1 MEILMIILF
10 LIGYA
15 CIALEHLLNVN
26 KAATAL
32 LLCAL
37 LWTCYIFNATTIL
50 PFDENFQRFMGECCV
65 PSAAPGI
72 AGWET
77 FVQGIP
83 QMENFQEKVAEYV
96 TSHQIIEHVG
106 DVASIL
112 FFLIGA
118 MTIVELI
125 DVHGGFSVI
134 TNRITTKN
142 KKKLLWMLT
151 FITFFMSAV
160 LDNLTTTIVMVMLL
174 RKIISDQKERW
185 IFASL
190 IILAANSGG
199 AFSPIGDVTT
209 IMLWVNG
216 NVTSSGLIPNLFLP
230 SLVSVV
236 IPALLISRYLKG
248 DITSCNAIEENQSG
262 HLNAAEL
269 ITAKE
274 QKIIFGL
281 GVTALIFVPV
291 FKAVTHLPPFI
302 GVLLGLGALWI
313 YTEIMYHNKK
323 EIPEEAKARISVV
336 INRID
341 ITTILFFLGILMA
354 VSALQCQGILQQ
366 LATLLDKTFNG
377 NIYAIDIIIG
387 ILSSIIDNVPLV
399 AGAMGMYD
407 IASVGDFATDGAFWT
422 FLAYC
427 AGVGGSML
435 IIGSAAGVVVMGL
448 EKVNF
453 IWYLKNVS
461 LIALIGYL
469 CGAFVYIAQEVWIKS
484 LFGF

>member
-15 CIALEHLLNVN
+15 CIALEHTLNVN

-37 LWTCYIFNATTIL
+37 LWTCYILNAPNVL
-50 PFDENFQRFMGECCV
+50 PLEESFQRFVGYTSN
-65 PSAAPGI
+65 PRIAPGM

-77 FVQGIP
+77 FVSSIP
-83 QMENFQEKVAEYV
+83 SLDNFHQKVIEFV
-96 TSHQIIEHVG
+96 TGHQIIEHVG

-112 FFLIGA
+112 FFLMGA

-134 TNRITTKN
+134 TDRITTKN
-142 KKKLLWMLT
+142 KKKLLWMLSI
-151 FITFFMSAV
+151 ITFFMSAI

-174 RKIISDQKERW
+174 RKIISNFKERW
-185 IFASL
+185 VFAS
-190 IILAANSGG
+190 IIVLAANSGG

-216 NVTSSGLIPNLFLP
+216 NVTTGGLLPNLILP
-230 SLVSVV
+230 SIVSVV
-236 IPALLISRYLKG
+236 IPVLIVSRYL
-248 DITSCNAIEENQSG
+248 SG
-262 HLNAAEL
+262 ELTTRELRETATNNHLNAAEL
-269 ITAKE
+269 ITKKE
-274 QKIIFGL
+274 QKIIFGM
-281 GVTALIFVPV
+281 GVAALVFVPI
-291 FKAVTHLPPFI
+291 FKAITHLPPFV
-302 GVLLGLGALWI
+302 GVLLGLGILWV
-313 YTEIMYHNKK
+313 YTEILYHNKK
-323 EIPEEAKARISVV
+323 NIPEGSKARISVV
-336 INRID
+336 IGRID
-341 ITTILFFLGILMA
+341 LTTILFFLGILMA
-354 VSALQCQGILQQ
+354 VSALQCEGILRQ
-366 LATLLDKTFNG
+366 LAVILDETFNG
-377 NIYAIDIIIG
+377 NVYAIDIIIG
-387 ILSSIIDNVPLV
+387 ALSSIVDNVPLV
-399 AGAMGMYD
+399 AGSMGMYE
-407 IASVGDFATDGAFWT
+407 IAETGTFACDGTFWM

-453 IWYLKNVS
+453 VWYLKNIS

-469 CGAFVYIAQEVWIKS
+469 AGAFVFIAQEEWIKP

>member
-1 MEILMIILF
+1 MEILMITLF

-15 CIALEHLLNVN
+15 CIALEHSLKVN

-37 LWTCYIFNATTIL
+37 LWTCYIFNAPNVL
-50 PFDENFQRFMGECCV
+50 PLDESFQRFIGNTSV
-65 PSAAPGI
+65 PSIAPGM

-77 FVQGIP
+77 FVSSIP
-83 QMENFQEKVAEYV
+83 NLENFHLKVIEFV
-96 TSHQIIEHVG
+96 TGHQIIEHVG

-112 FFLIGA
+112 FFLMGA

-134 TNRITTKN
+134 TDKITTKN
-142 KKKLLWMLT
+142 KKKLLWMLS
-151 FITFFMSAV
+151 FITFFMSAI

-174 RKIISDQKERW
+174 RKIIGNFKERW
-185 IFASL
+185 LFAST

-216 NVTSSGLIPNLFLP
+216 NVTTGGLLPNLILP
-230 SLVSVV
+230 SLISVI
-236 IPALLISRYLKG
+236 IPVMIISRFLKG
-248 DITSCNAIEENQSG
+248 EVTTRKFSETSSG
-262 HLNAAEL
+262 NHLNAAEY
-269 ITAKE
+269 ITKKE

-281 GVTALIFVPV
+281 GVAALVFVPI
-291 FKAVTHLPPFI
+291 FKSITHLPPFV
-302 GVLLGLGALWI
+302 GVLLGLGVLWV
-313 YTEIMYHNKK
+313 YTEILYHNKK
-323 EIPEEAKARISVV
+323 HIPESSKARISAV
-336 INRID
+336 IGRID
-341 ITTILFFLGILMA
+341 LTTILFFLGILMA
-354 VSALQCQGILQQ
+354 VSALQCEGILQQ
-366 LATLLDKTFNG
+366 LAVVLDKTFNG

-387 ILSSIIDNVPLV
+387 ILSSIVDNVPLV
-399 AGAMGMYD
+399 AGSMGMYE
-407 IASVGDFATDGAFWT
+407 IAEVGEFATDGIFWM

-453 IWYLKNVS
+453 VWYLKNIS

-469 CGAFVYIAQEVWIKS
+469 AGAFVYIAQEEWIKP